1 MSIMNKL
8 FNTIRNINL
17 PLQNSPVVTKDIE
30 MQKINQLFHI
40 DYEKIGFQDAVF
52 EPSQAI
58 IDLKLDRFKLQL
70 LVEYQALIDKR
81 SERLTRLKKLHLLT
95 IKIDPLLSEKL
106 STDIDLIQ
114 YDLDMLNSDYQ
125 LIDKMEGKFKII
137 ENSYKIGYTT
147 GIITYKNAVI
157 LN

>member
-1 MSIMNKL
+1 MNKL

-30 MQKINQLFHI
+30 MQKINQLFLI

-81 SERLTRLKKLHLLT
+81 SERLTKLKKLHLLT